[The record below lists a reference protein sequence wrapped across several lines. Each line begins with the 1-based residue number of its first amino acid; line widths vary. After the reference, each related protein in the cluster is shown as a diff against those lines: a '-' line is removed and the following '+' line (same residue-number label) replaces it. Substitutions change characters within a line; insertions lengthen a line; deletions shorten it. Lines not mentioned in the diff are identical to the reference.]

1 MREYAPTTLLLL
13 YLKYRSYNSPSPAS
27 LIRAGPMLF
36 PGQHHDA
43 PTPKPKA
50 KTSYSSHEYLT
61 LTLGP
66 EIGFGAVGTVHK
78 GELQRRMPDG
88 RVVACGVVV
97 KLAFLPE
104 EQEKLFHEYT
114 VYHRLFSS
122 DVKVLG
128 LVHIFGLFVDTEGG
142 PSALVMS
149 DGGKPLGYR
158 QDNKGQ
164 VVVPPDE
171 R

>member
-1 MREYAPTTLLLL
+1 
-13 YLKYRSYNSPSPAS
+13 
-27 LIRAGPMLF
+27 MLF
-36 PGQHHDA
+36 PGEQHDA
-43 PTPKPKA
+43 PTSKLKTKA
-50 KTSYSSHEYLT
+50 SYSSHEYLT

-66 EIGFGAVGTVHK
+66 QIGHGAVGNVHR
-78 GELQRRMPDG
+78 GELQRRMSDG
-88 RVVACGVVV
+88 RSISSPVVV

-104 EQEKLFHEYT
+104 QRQQLLHEYMI
-114 VYHRLFSS
+114 YQHLFSS

-128 LVHIFGLFVDTEGG
+128 LVRIFGLFDDTEGG

-158 QDNKGQ
+158 QDDKGQ
-164 VVVPPDE
+164 VVVPPEE